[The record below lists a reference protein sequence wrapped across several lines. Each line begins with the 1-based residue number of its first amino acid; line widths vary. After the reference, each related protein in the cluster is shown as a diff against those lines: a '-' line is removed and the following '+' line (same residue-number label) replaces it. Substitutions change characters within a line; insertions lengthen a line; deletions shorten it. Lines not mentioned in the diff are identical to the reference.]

1 MPVVQGTRPSGAFKA
16 VPGTMAKLKTA
27 ILFSV
32 GEKYLIFVIQFVS
45 SIAIARLLSPHEIGI
60 FSIGSLVLSFSHA
73 LRDLGISNYL
83 IQERELTPER
93 LRTAGTITLT
103 MSWFLACVAWLASE
117 PLAAFY
123 REDGVGEVL
132 NVLALNFLI
141 LPLGSVSGALLRRNM
156 QFDKLIRI
164 NLAASLTQ
172 SLLGIALCYHGV
184 GFIGL
189 AWAAVAATAV
199 TVALTLLIGGR
210 AASLRPTLGEWRH
223 VMSTGGR
230 FSASA
235 MLNELGLAAPEI
247 IVGKAVSIESAGLL
261 SRAQGVVG
269 LAYRSLMEGLLPVLM
284 PFFSQSHR
292 AGEDLAPH
300 FTKSVRY
307 LTAISFPLFACLA
320 VAMDSIVRLLY
331 GSQWDAAVEPARIL
345 CLGMALLSVGH
356 TAGAVIAGMGHARYA
371 LRFNLVG
378 QPIKVV
384 LVLLGSFM
392 SLTHV
397 AWGLAI
403 GEVVITT
410 YTLAVLGHILGM
422 RLGQIALAVA
432 PSLYV
437 TLLAVAG
444 CAAFR
449 LAFTG
454 GSLLVE
460 VLGSVSAAALG
471 WGLGLLLFRHPLGGE
486 VAGLVRRVARR
497 A

>member
-1 MPVVQGTRPSGAFKA
+1 
-16 VPGTMAKLKTA
+16 MAKLKTA

-60 FSIGSLVLSFSHA
+60 FSIGSLILSFSHA

-93 LRTAGTITLT
+93 QRTAGTITLA
-103 MSWFLACVAWLASE
+103 MSWFLACVALLASG
-117 PLAAFY
+117 PVADFY
-123 REDGVGEVL
+123 HEDGVGEVL
-132 NVLALNFLI
+132 TVLALNFFI

-172 SLLGIALCYHGV
+172 SLLGIALCYHGF
-184 GFIGL
+184 GFISL
-189 AWAAVAATAV
+189 AWAAVAATTV
-199 TVALTLLIGGR
+199 TVVLTLLLGEH
-210 AASLRPTLGEWRH
+210 ATSLRPTLGAWRH

-235 MLNELGLAAPEI
+235 MLNELGLAAPEM
-247 IVGKAVSIESAGLL
+247 IVGKGVSIEAAGLL
-261 SRAQGVVG
+261 SRSQGVVG

-292 AGEDLAPH
+292 AGEDLVPH

-307 LTAISFPLFACLA
+307 LSAISFPLFACLA
-320 VAMDSIVRLLY
+320 VAMESIVRLLY

-384 LVLLGSFM
+384 LVLLGSFV
-392 SLTHV
+392 SLVHV
-397 AWGLAI
+397 AWGLAV
-403 GEVVITT
+403 GEVIITL
-410 YTLAVLGHILGM
+410 YTLSVLCRILDLPM
-422 RLGQIALAVA
+422 SRVLAALAPSIYVA
-432 PSLYV
+432 FC
-437 TLLAVAG
+437 AVAG
-444 CAAFR
+444 CVAFR
-449 LAFTG
+449 ASFSG
-454 GSLLVE
+454 SSLLVG
-460 VLGSVSAAALG
+460 VLGCMTAAALG
-471 WGLGLLLFRHPLGGE
+471 WGLGLRVFRHPLGSE
-486 VAGLVRRVARR
+486 VAVLLRRLARVG
-497 A
+497 